1 MFHFP
6 AYPPDKSGAGP
17 YGRRVPP
24 FGNPRIKALSAAPR
38 GLSRPHTSFIGTVC
52 QGIHH
57 TPQHPQT
64 TNAHSARTTTQKTT
78 SRSNRSIHP
87 KKLFGTITA
96 QTKQAVRLASLAS
109 TIQFSNHH
117 TTHGAPEPTGPGD
130 TMRIRPRVAAREPNS
145 MHRPQKQPLTLFHAS
160 PANRPPPWTSNPRPK
175 NLRRK
180 EVIQPHLP
188 VRLPCYDLVPITSL
202 TLDGSP
208 HKG

>member
-87 KKLFGTITA
+87 KNSLEQSQHKQNKPYGLPRSRPLSSSQTTTPHTARPNQPARGTPCGSDHVSRPGNPTA
-96 QTKQAVRLASLAS
+96 CTGHKNSLLPFS
-109 TIQFSNHH
+109 TPAPRTVHH
-117 TTHGAPEPTGPGD
+117 HGRAIRGPK
-130 TMRIRPRVAAREPNS
+130 ISVE
-145 MHRPQKQPLTLFHAS
+145 
-160 PANRPPPWTSNPRPK
+160 
-175 NLRRK
+175 RR
-180 EVIQPHLP
+180 
-188 VRLPCYDLVPITSL
+188 
-202 TLDGSP
+202 
-208 HKG
+208 